1 MRCSIVAMALAAGVH
16 GVNVDSAKEG
26 KSHVFGKAGAGVYR
40 PHANAAHD
48 STPPPRLGK
57 AGAGVLEQ
65 NVPGAGA
72 APPPRLGRDD
82 HGVFRGEDAEAVAAK
97 FARFV
102 DEFDK
107 RYASVEEYEERLRAF
122 AQTLRSM
129 RAHDET
135 HEVGLN
141 KFSDWTEQEF
151 AAFQKYQPSLKKH
164 APLTHVKSK
173 GALPTEV
180 DWREQGLVA
189 DVKDQKS
196 CGSCWT
202 FSAVASIE
210 GAHAKRSGK
219 LVTLSEQNLVDC
231 VKKERLPLE
240 EEDCCDGCDGGL
252 MDNAFDYIIS
262 KQKGSIDTEASY
274 PYRGEDDKCAFEA
287 SSEGARIANWTDVP
301 QGDELSLLDALAT
314 VGPISVALDASRG
327 WQTYAGGV
335 MAPRTFLGCSSSPD
349 KADHGVAVVGYGTD
363 PVGGD
368 YWIVRNSWGCSW
380 GEGGYM
386 RLKRGVNACGIANH
400 ASYPTAK

>member
-1 MRCSIVAMALAAGVH
+1 MRCSIVALALAAGVH
-16 GVNVDSAKEG
+16 GVNVDSAKEEG
-26 KSHVFGKAGAGVYR
+26 KSHFFGKAGAGVYR
-40 PHANAAHD
+40 PQEGAQGV
-48 STPPPRLGK
+48 PLPPRLGK
-57 AGAGVLEQ
+57 
-65 NVPGAGA
+65 
-72 APPPRLGRDD
+72 DD
-82 HGVFRGEDAEAVAAK
+82 HGVFRGEDAAAVAAK

-102 DEFDK
+102 NEFDK
-107 RYASVEEYEERLRAF
+107 RYASVEEYAERLRAF
-122 AQTLRSM
+122 AQTLRVL
-129 RAHDET
+129 RAHDGA

-141 KFSDWTEQEF
+141 KFSDWTEQQF
-151 AAFQKYQPSLKKH
+151 AAYQTYKPSLKKH
-164 APLTHVKSK
+164 APSTHVKSK

-180 DWREQGLVA
+180 DWRKQGLVA

-210 GAHAKRSGK
+210 GAHAKRNGK

-262 KQKGSIDTEASY
+262 KQKGGIDTEASY
-274 PYRGEDDKCAFEA
+274 PYRGEDEKCTFEA

-314 VGPISVALDASRG
+314 VGPVSVALDASRG

-368 YWIVRNSWGCSW
+368 YWIVRNSWGSSW